1 MNLLL
6 EAPTQLM
13 LSLCSDQR
21 YYLAEPSLPIMSQ
34 RSGNF
39 QQTFIKHLLSV
50 GTGPGHWDAAV
61 DRVGKLLPS
70 RSYTPVL
77 GADNNKY

>member
-6 EAPTQLM
+6 EAPAQLV

-21 YYLAEPSLPIMSQ
+21 YYLAEPSLAIMSQ
-34 RSGNF
+34 SSGNL

-50 GTGPGHWDAAV
+50 GHCPRHWDAAV
-61 DRVGKLLPS
+61 DTLDKLLPS
-70 RSYTPVL
+70 RSLHSSV
-77 GADNNKY
+77 GSR

>member
-21 YYLAEPSLPIMSQ
+21 YYLAEPSLATMSQ

-39 QQTFIKHLLSV
+39 RQTFIKHLLSV

-61 DRVGKLLPS
+61 GTVGKLLPS
-70 RSYTPVL
+70 RSL
-77 GADNNKY
+77 HSSIGSR